1 MNSSRHFQ
9 TFFLSSLSFLL
20 LPPPPQ
26 ISAKPTPFL
35 EKTNHFHC
43 VQIKS
48 TGHPRQSPLGV
59 GGIRPSAESLI
70 TPPQPPRPHGL
81 RVFDL
86 PFEVRRFGCCSLPKT
101 LGVQTPR
108 RPRAL
113 GPSEFD
119 FSKSECAKTKIR
131 ARALHRAGLR
141 ACATTP
147 WPAIPRDTGATLW
160 FPQLPGVKRKLLEFQ
175 ERERT
180 ESGDGWLEGWERREG
195 RVPRGHLTSISGRRP
210 QHPVSGPR
218 REAAETRGPRL
229 GSRGWEIYS

>member
-9 TFFLSSLSFLL
+9 TFSLSSLSFLL

-81 RVFDL
+81 RGFDL

-119 FSKSECAKTKIR
+119 ISKSECAKTKIR
-131 ARALHRAGLR
+131 ARALHREGLR

-147 WPAIPRDTGATLW
+147 WPAVPRDTGATLV
-160 FPQLPGVKRKLLEFQ
+160 PPAAGGKKKAAGIPG
-175 ERERT
+175 
-180 ESGDGWLEGWERREG
+180 EGKDRVWRRRAGGLGEGEG

-218 REAAETRGPRL
+218 REAAATRGP
-229 GSRGWEIYS
+229 